1 MSNIQSGFLALAL
14 RQRFIKRW
22 ALMNSRNH
30 ESVLE
35 HTAVVALLAYF
46 AGELARQSGKEVNVE
61 RMMAHGLLHDTCE
74 VLVQDLI
81 SPVKNS
87 NPRIAEEYRKLEIAA
102 EQQLLS
108 CAPDELKDC
117 IQKGFVCDGYEGELT
132 KGVDIYSAYI
142 QCRQECAAGNELEYG
157 DALVKMEKLREE
169 ICAKYPEINQLHQW
183 FNAGLGQSV
192 DQLLQPVK

>member
-1 MSNIQSGFLALAL
+1 MKNTQSGFLALAL

-22 ALMNSRNH
+22 ALMNSRNN

-46 AGELARQSGKEVNVE
+46 AGELARQAGRDVNVE
-61 RMMAHGLLHDTCE
+61 RMMAHGLLHDACE

-87 NPRIAEEYRKLEIAA
+87 NPRIAEEYSKLEKAA
-102 EQQLLS
+102 EQQLLA
-108 CAPDELKDC
+108 CAPPKLQDC
-117 IQKGFVCDGYEGELT
+117 IAKGFECKGYEGKLT

-142 QCRQECAAGNELEYG
+142 KCRQECAAGNELEYG
-157 DALVKMEKLREE
+157 DALVKMEKLRED
-169 ICAKYPEINQLHQW
+169 ICAKYPEINQLDKW
-183 FNAGLGQSV
+183 FNAGLGQSI
-192 DQLLQPVK
+192 DELLKPVS